1 MVSLPT
7 FTRMEIVSGGSP
19 LTGHLFFWDIWAAM
33 AWRCHPGQGF
43 VAQALV
49 YLCKNRNSFSWLGYH
64 WNSLALGCACLPT
77 PGDIYLWEGFWNSFL
92 LDQTCEAPATARGNH
107 FRPFVCLDNLHVF
120 ICCTGTCLFVQEQKR
135 VETVLADLRITEIHW
150 HWVAPAYPPWKYLSL
165 GRFLEWFPAGPNVWG
180 PASARG
186 NLFRPFVCLDSLD
199 SLDMLICCTGIG
211 LLVEEQK
218 MAETVLA
225 DLIITEIHWHWVVPA
240 YLPLE
245 IFIFGKGSEMVSCL
259 NKRVKYQ
266 LLQGEPILDHLYA

>member
-1 MVSLPT
+1 M
-7 FTRMEIVSGGSP
+7 
-19 LTGHLFFWDIWAAM
+19 
-33 AWRCHPGQGF
+33 
-43 VAQALV
+43 
-49 YLCKNRNSFSWLGYH
+49 
-64 WNSLALGCACLPT
+64 
-77 PGDIYLWEGFWNSFL
+77 
-92 LDQTCEAPATARGNH
+92 
-107 FRPFVCLDNLHVF
+107 
-120 ICCTGTCLFVQEQKR
+120 
-135 VETVLADLRITEIHW
+135 
-150 HWVAPAYPPWKYLSL
+150 
-165 GRFLEWFPAGPNVWG
+165 
-180 PASARG
+180 
-186 NLFRPFVCLDSLD
+186 CLDSLD